1 MKNEETSRRDDETF
15 EQSLREQSVRRIPAA
30 WREGILTN
38 AQNAAS
44 TVHAPRATHH
54 GFLSTLTH
62 KLSALSQLQRIA
74 WSCLAATWV
83 VIAVMNFSSRDDS
96 NQTMAKISRP
106 SPEAIAAW
114 RNQRRE
120 LANLVESPQPRSVET
135 HKPQL
140 PQPRSCRREEILTA

>member
-1 MKNEETSRRDDETF
+1 MNPDNF
-15 EQSLREQSVRRIPAA
+15 EQRLQRQPEREIPAT
-30 WREGILTN
+30 WREEILAN
-38 AQNAAS
+38 AQNAAT

-54 GFLSTLTH
+54 GFLSTLIH
-62 KLSALSQLQRIA
+62 KLSALSLLQRIA
-74 WSCLAATWV
+74 WSSLAATWV

-96 NQTMAKISRP
+96 NQTIAKTSHP

-135 HKPQL
+135 HKPQS
-140 PQPRSCRREEILTA
+140 PQPRSCRREETLTA